1 MSVTI
6 TFGYIYQDKEQ
17 SEEKMVRRFE
27 QEEVLKPAKKA
38 KVGPKQKAKMNP
50 EDAEAA
56 AAAEEVL
63 PLSAPQAE
71 KAKKFLEAANPKLAE
86 VVMLTE
92 ALEVPTMREYVA
104 SYKLT
109 AAKKT
114 TDKLKELVT
123 MHEMATKEGARR
135 TTWKLIAA
143 SASEC
148 MKQVTSTLKDLK
160 QTSKEA
166 QKVSAAGA

>member
-1 MSVTI
+1 
-6 TFGYIYQDKEQ
+6 
-17 SEEKMVRRFE
+17 
-27 QEEVLKPAKKA
+27 
-38 KVGPKQKAKMNP
+38 
-50 EDAEAA
+50 
-56 AAAEEVL
+56 
-63 PLSAPQAE
+63 
-71 KAKKFLEAANPKLAE
+71 
-86 VVMLTE
+86 MLTE
-92 ALEVPTMREYVA
+92 TLENPSMREYVA

-123 MHEMATKEGARR
+123 MHEIATKDGARR
-135 TTWKLIAA
+135 TEWKGIAA

-166 QKVSAAGA
+166 TKASAAGA